1 VCQDKRRNEIDK
13 RLLDMDLSKESYR
26 RISSHFGIHEASLRR
41 HKKNCLTVDLAGVKQ
56 AIEQARV
63 EALAEVH
70 DKKLEEAKANA
81 AESMAG
87 RLEAATNYF
96 DQLKELRDEAASLL
110 DACEDAKDLK
120 SCIGLLRELR
130 EQIRLS
136 GELEGKIKLNVAM
149 SIYNSPQWREV
160 GIALAEILAP
170 HPELKRLVADRLLIL
185 AKGKQ

>member
-1 VCQDKRRNEIDK
+1 MEI
-13 RLLDMDLSKESYR
+13 SHETYR
-26 RISSHFGIHEASLRR
+26 TISHEFGFSVDALKR
-41 HKKNCLTVDLAGVKQ
+41 HKANHLTVDLAGVKQ

-81 AESMAG
+81 AESMVG

-96 DQLKELRDEAASLL
+96 DQLKELRDKAASLL

-149 SIYNSPQWREV
+149 SIYDSPQWREV

>member
-13 RLLDMDLSKESYR
+13 RLLGMDLSKESYR

-41 HKKNCLTVDLAGVKQ
+41 HKKNCLIVDLAGVKQ

-70 DKKLEEAKANA
+70 DKELEETKAHA

-96 DQLKELRDEAASLL
+96 DQLKELRDKAASLL

-136 GELEGKIKLNVAM
+136 GELEGKIKLNVSM
-149 SIYNSPQWREV
+149 SIYDSPQWRVV
-160 GIALAEILAP
+160 GIALAEILGP
-170 HPELKRLVADRLLIL
+170 YPELKRLVADRLLIL